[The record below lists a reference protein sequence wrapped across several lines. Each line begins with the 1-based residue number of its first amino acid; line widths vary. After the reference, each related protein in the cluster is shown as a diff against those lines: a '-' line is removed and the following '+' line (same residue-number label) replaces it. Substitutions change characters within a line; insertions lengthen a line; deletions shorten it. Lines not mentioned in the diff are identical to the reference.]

1 MTKPIGKKN
10 DFFAED
16 ASGILVP
23 DDLVEHMCDIADI
36 KPNDWNPNHMDTFM
50 REKLV
55 NAIKKDGFIL
65 PIIVRPSPEEG
76 AKWEIVDGEHRWLT
90 ARDELK
96 MAQVPILNL
105 GAISDAAAKEI
116 TIKANTLHGEF
127 DSIEL
132 GKIVEN
138 LIEEQGM
145 DEVADSL
152 PYTPER
158 LQGMVDLLQ
167 TDITDLEPAEEELEE
182 GESSERSSS
191 SSDFESFDP
200 SETTFDHECP
210 RCGFE
215 FNAKKEEE

>member
-1 MTKPIGKKN
+1 MTESAGEKDK
-10 DFFAED
+10 FFAED
-16 ASGILVP
+16 ASGILIP
-23 DDLVEHMCDIADI
+23 DDLVEHMVDVDDLI
-36 KPNDWNPNHMDTFM
+36 PNDWNPNHMDAFM

-65 PIIVRPSPEEG
+65 PIIVRPCPGDSVP
-76 AKWEIVDGEHRWLT
+76 WEIVDGEHRWLT
-90 ARDELK
+90 AKDELK
-96 MAQVPILNL
+96 MKQVPILNL
-105 GAISDAAAKEI
+105 GSISDATAKEI

-132 GKIVEN
+132 GRIVEN

-145 DEVADSL
+145 DEVATSL

-167 TDITDLEPAEEELEE
+167 TEITDLDPPEEEE
-182 GESSERSSS
+182 GEEAGTERSSS
-191 SSDFESFDP
+191 SSDFEAFDP
-200 SETTFDHECP
+200 SETTFEHECP

-215 FNAKKEEE
+215 FNAKKEE